1 MKVELIV
8 NINKFWLKKKIVRFF
23 SITIPAFSFIFL
35 QIFHII
41 IIKFFNSTLCISFRI
56 YLKKKITHS
65 KAKYR
70 LSNSVIILET
80 DNRLKKACQWFG
92 LTRAI

>member
-41 IIKFFNSTLCISFRI
+41 IIKFF
-56 YLKKKITHS
+56 
-65 KAKYR
+65 
-70 LSNSVIILET
+70 
-80 DNRLKKACQWFG
+80 
-92 LTRAI
+92 